1 MRPES
6 PALFPAFRSALT
18 VQVLVLLLVGAGEYT
33 VSQLV
38 EATGEQKRTVYREVV
53 RLETAGVVISRTIAG
68 TKVYTANTSAPFYLP
83 LRDLVTV
90 VAGPA
95 HVLAEELSGLAGID
109 FAVIFGSWA
118 ARYRGEH
125 GPTPNDIDVLVVG
138 SADRDDV
145 YDAAGR
151 AQRRLGREVNP
162 VVVSSDRWKR
172 GEDPLMRDVRTKPV
186 VAVSGAA
193 PETSAA

>member
-38 EATGEQKRTVYREVV
+38 EATGSQKRTVYREVV

-151 AQRRLGREVNP
+151 AQRRLGREVNT
-162 VVVSSDRWKR
+162 VVVSLDRWNS
-172 GEDPLMRDVRTKPV
+172 GEDPLMRDVHAKPV
-186 VAVSGAA
+186 VPVCGTAPQVSAV
-193 PETSAA
+193 